1 MNLLAVEASR
11 MGLDTILVIG
21 VAVFFVLG
29 LIIKKKLIRTIL
41 FILAGLFIAL
51 MLAKVLGILPV
62 TFWQAIRRFL
72 LIKFGIPV

>member
-1 MNLLAVEASR
+1 MNLLAVETSR

-72 LIKFGIPV
+72 LIKFGISV